1 METATLSTKGQLVIP
16 RQVRALA
23 QLMAGDEFTV
33 KYVQG
38 EIRLRP
44 LNRANATAID
54 DVAGCMARFNHTP
67 MTDHEAEKIAK
78 ARLLAQDMA
87 SMTKPKTIRKLPKVY
102 AKVRTKVRT
111 K

>member
-1 METATLSTKGQLVIP
+1 METATLSSKGQLVIP

-23 QLMAGDEFTV
+23 HLVAGDEFTV

-54 DVAGCMARFNHTP
+54 DVAGCMAKFNHAP
-67 MTDHEAEKIAK
+67 MTDQQTEKIAK
-78 ARLLAQDMA
+78 LRLVAQDMA
-87 SMTKPKTIRKLPKVY
+87 TLTTPKTTRKLPKV
-102 AKVRTKVRT
+102 RTK
-111 K
+111 

>member
-1 METATLSTKGQLVIP
+1 METATLSSKGQLVIP

-23 QLMAGDEFTV
+23 HLMAGDEFAV
-33 KYVQG
+33 NYVQG

-44 LNRANATAID
+44 LHRNKTATID
-54 DVAGCMARFNHTP
+54 DVSGCLAKFPHTD
-67 MTDHEAEKIAK
+67 MSDDEAEKVAK

-87 SMTKPKTIRKLPKVY
+87 TMTQPK
-102 AKVRTKVRT
+102 AVRTAPKNRA

>member
-1 METATLSTKGQLVIP
+1 METATLSSKGQLVIP

-23 QLMAGDEFTV
+23 HLVAGDEFTV

-54 DVAGCMARFNHTP
+54 DVAGCMAKFNHAP
-67 MTDHEAEKIAK
+67 MTDQQAEKIAK
-78 ARLLAQDMA
+78 LRLVAQDMA
-87 SMTKPKTIRKLPKVY
+87 TLTTPKNTRKLPKV
-102 AKVRTKVRT
+102 RTK
-111 K
+111 

>member
-1 METATLSTKGQLVIP
+1 METATLSSKGQLVIP

-23 QLMAGDEFTV
+23 HLMAGDEFSV

-44 LNRANATAID
+44 LNRANTTAID
-54 DVAGCMARFNHTP
+54 DVAGCLAKFNHTP
-67 MTDHEAEKIAK
+67 MTDEEAEKIAK

-87 SMTKPKTIRKLPKVY
+87 TLTKPKTIRKTPKVR
-102 AKVRTKVRT
+102 AE
-111 K
+111 

>member
-1 METATLSTKGQLVIP
+1 METATLSSKGQLVIP

-23 QLMAGDEFTV
+23 HLTAGDEFAV

-44 LNRANATAID
+44 LNRARTSTID
-54 DVAGCMARFNHTP
+54 DVAGCLAKFAHTP
-67 MTDHEAEKIAK
+67 MTDEDAEKIAK

-87 SMTKPKTIRKLPKVY
+87 TMTKLKTVRKAPKIR
-102 AKVRTKVRT
+102 AK
-111 K
+111 

>member
-1 METATLSTKGQLVIP
+1 METATLSSKGQLVIP

-23 QLMAGDEFTV
+23 HLMAGDEFTV

-54 DVAGCMARFNHTP
+54 DVAGCMAKFAHTP
-67 MTDHEAEKIAK
+67 MTDQEAEKIAK

-87 SMTKPKTIRKLPKVY
+87 TCQCKIEMSPFDPDSNVPF
-102 AKVRTKVRT
+102 
-111 K
+111 